1 MKYNLVGID
10 GNAFSVMWYVREAM
24 RKEGY
29 SIEERKAYTDDA
41 TSGDYN
47 HLLVVSIDMIN
58 KLNEK
63 YSDVEDEDEIE
74 EYGFT
79 DSYFDLE

>member
-1 MKYNLVGID
+1 
-10 GNAFSVMWYVREAM
+10 M

-47 HLLVVSIDMIN
+47 HLLVVSMNIIDMLN
-58 KLNEK
+58 KK
-63 YSDVEDEDEIE
+63 CQDEYEIE

-79 DSYFDLE
+79 DAYFDLE